1 MPPPVR
7 PDWLP
12 PGKELDELTQDDWVE
27 FGMVVGGRFLIAG
40 RGAGDPR
47 PNINAYLAHWR
58 QEFGPSNMNQIE
70 ARAAYARQ
78 FTEMEALGVFQSE
91 FDPDYVDAT
100 DAIEAMIVAVAA
112 LPSHDWA
119 DLPSPV

>member
-1 MPPPVR
+1 V

-12 PGKELDELTQDDWVE
+12 PGKELDELTQDDYVQ

-58 QEFGPSNMNQIE
+58 QEFGPSNMSQIE
-70 ARAAYARQ
+70 ARAVYDRQ
-78 FTEMEALGVFQSE
+78 FTEMEALQVFQSD

-100 DAIEAMIVAVAA
+100 DAIEGLAA
-112 LPSHDWA
+112 YLNTHDNDIT
-119 DLPSPV
+119 DLPPMAP

>member
-1 MPPPVR
+1 MAR

-12 PGKELDELTQDDWVE
+12 PGLELDELGPERWVE
-27 FGMVVGGRFLIAG
+27 YGMIVGGRFLIAG

-58 QEFGPSNMNQIE
+58 REFGPSNMNQIE
-70 ARAAYARQ
+70 ARAVYALQ
-78 FTEMEALGVFQSE
+78 FTEMEELLVFRSD

-100 DAIEAMIVAVAA
+100 DAIELLSVYLDA
-112 LPSHDWA
+112 HDGDIT
-119 DLPSPV
+119 DLPYVAP